1 MSLIKTPDTSHL
13 TEKDFDNVYEPA
25 EDSYIL
31 LDALETE
38 IEEIRRLKPTVAL
51 EVGPGSGIIS
61 AALANLTLN
70 HNSNKKL
77 CFVFS
82 CDVNFAAC
90 NATKRTAVQNNI
102 PGNLEVIRCNLMD
115 SIRDRLHQ
123 NIDLIV
129 CNPPYVVTTNE
140 ELNYVKSS
148 VSHDIGIEAAWAGGI
163 DGCSSVTNSLI
174 QALPEILSSQGVC
187 YLVVEHSNKPDLL
200 KEFAESL
207 GLNTSIVLQRRAGR
221 EFLMVMKI
229 SKSDKK

>member
-1 MSLIKTPDTSHL
+1 MVLCRLIKKQSSSCIVLYIIPNLRMFS
-13 TEKDFDNVYEPA
+13 DFDNVYEPA

-82 CDVNFAAC
+82 CDVNIAAC
-90 NATKRTAVQNNI
+90 NATKRTAVQNNA

-123 NIDLIV
+123 NIDLSTYFIKTK
-129 CNPPYVVTTNE
+129 CDIF
-140 ELNYVKSS
+140 
-148 VSHDIGIEAAWAGGI
+148 HD
-163 DGCSSVTNSLI
+163 
-174 QALPEILSSQGVC
+174 
-187 YLVVEHSNKPDLL
+187 
-200 KEFAESL
+200 
-207 GLNTSIVLQRRAGR
+207 
-221 EFLMVMKI
+221 
-229 SKSDKK
+229 

>member
-1 MSLIKTPDTSHL
+1 MFS
-13 TEKDFDNVYEPA
+13 DFDNVYEPA

-90 NATKRTAVQNNI
+90 NATKRTAVQNNT

-123 NIDLIV
+123 NIDLSMYFIKTK
-129 CNPPYVVTTNE
+129 CNRA
-140 ELNYVKSS
+140 KSS
-148 VSHDIGIEAAWAGGI
+148 
-163 DGCSSVTNSLI
+163 
-174 QALPEILSSQGVC
+174 ILSIM
-187 YLVVEHSNKPDLL
+187 
-200 KEFAESL
+200 
-207 GLNTSIVLQRRAGR
+207 IVNL
-221 EFLMVMKI
+221 
-229 SKSDKK
+229 